1 MLTLP
6 AAISFLTFTLLYMP
20 CAAAFAAAKREIG
33 SFKGAVFTAMYQT
46 GIAYVMAFIVYN
58 VAKLIL

>member
-1 MLTLP
+1 
-6 AAISFLTFTLLYMP
+6 MP